1 MIHLFDNLLRQ
12 LLIDEIGELIDE
24 AQVRFEPP
32 DADWRTYVANLV
44 VGGNPVNALN
54 IYLVELRENR
64 KLRSNERVRTIE
76 NGAVREEPAP
86 ARLDCHYL
94 ISAWSPAVPG
104 PAIEPTLD
112 EHTLLYQAAEVMF
125 RHAPF
130 NASRVYP
137 AGSAA
142 LNAWPAPF
150 RDVDLPAVVLPVE
163 GFNKLAEFWGGMGQG
178 ALLRPALYVI
188 VTLPVALLT
197 DIAGPLVTT
206 RITEYRISGRPETA
220 EVWIHIG
227 GHVLSPARPVA
238 VGNAIVQNIVAG
250 GSLVTVNT
258 SAPFREGDIM
268 ASNNS
273 TRATITQIVGND
285 LTLSN
290 ALAGLGVGG
299 TLRIANLIPAQRTFR
314 MSDITGLVSGGTVVI
329 SGDDASNPGTTVTER
344 AVIEV
349 VAATGFVTLRAT
361 PVRTRTFN
369 LNVAPVNAPSLQE
382 ALPGVWVELETLAG
396 AGRSLHLR

>member
-1 MIHLFDNLLRQ
+1 M
-12 LLIDEIGELIDE
+12 
-24 AQVRFEPP
+24 
-32 DADWRTYVANLV
+32 
-44 VGGNPVNALN
+44 VNALN
-54 IYLVELRENR
+54 IYLVDLRENR

-76 NGAVREEPAP
+76 NGVVSEEPAP
-86 ARLDCHYL
+86 ARIDCHYL
-94 ISAWSPAVPG
+94 LSAWSPAAPG
-104 PAIEPTLD
+104 PAIEPILD
-112 EHTLLYQAAEVMF
+112 EHTLLYQAAEVLF
-125 RHAPF
+125 RYPPF
-130 NASRVYP
+130 NPSRVYP

-142 LNAWPAPF
+142 LNAWPIPF

-163 GFNKLAEFWGGMGQG
+163 GFNKMAEFWGGMGQG
-178 ALLRPALYVI
+178 ALVKPALYLI

-227 GHVLSPARPVA
+227 GHVLSPARPMA
-238 VGNAIVQNIVAG
+238 VGSATVQNIAAG
-250 GSLVTVNT
+250 GSLVTVDT
-258 SAPFREGDIM
+258 AAPFREGDIVV
-268 ASNNS
+268 SNNA
-273 TRATITQIVGND
+273 TRAAITQIVGND

-290 ALAGLGVGG
+290 TLAGLGVGS

-314 MSDITGLVSGGTVVI
+314 MSDITGLVPGGTVLI

-349 VAATGFVTLRAT
+349 AAATGFVTLGAT

-369 LNVAPVNAPSLQE
+369 LNVAPANAPTLTGFAVGAWVALEDATGTPLQE
-382 ALPGVWVELETLAG
+382 TTTDIVGRFQFAGLREGAYTLRVRAQGFAEATRIVEVPSATGNYDVPLV
-396 AGRSLHLR
+396 